1 MVLLEELVGLNGW
14 RSRNAARRAPTNCG
28 RQVGRYPRRRT
39 ESPKQG
45 ATAAPSGVVRHQL
58 EAQVK
63 VEVQVWARVRAEAEA
78 EAEAEVERAVPTR
91 AYQRHK
97 QTNFALWYK

>member
-14 RSRNAARRAPTNCG
+14 RSRSAARRAPTNCG

-63 VEVQVWARVRAEAEA
+63 VEVQVWARGR
-78 EAEAEVERAVPTR
+78 AEAEVERAVPTR